1 MAVKSLSRNSKLA
14 IPELPK
20 YVFRGKIEPPAF
32 SRGALAVA
40 VVLQELDVK
49 SSEWEGRRG
58 GGGCLSSVCFT
69 RAAGRRFRRRS
80 PGGARL
86 LRRQLDLQ
94 RHAQYGCVGTLSDS
108 VARRQQLRFR
118 RTIACSSRLMARRTP
133 SSRTRI
139 RCIGTRRMGPRQSR
153 WKRSAVVRG
162 RFRAKTFE
170 ILRGGPVAAAKA
182 DASLQAFIASLE
194 KAGHD

>member
-20 YVFRGKIEPPAF
+20 YVFRGKIQPPAF

-49 SSEWEGRRG
+49 SSEWEGDAAAAAVYPRFASLVQRG
-58 GGGCLSSVCFT
+58 GDFGDGALAALVYYAASSICSGTPNMDVWVPFLIPWRGDNSEIPPDDCMFFEADGEAYSVEPNLHT
-69 RAAGRRFRRRS
+69 LHWYEAHGATAKPVEEIRSRA
-80 PGGARL
+80 GA
-86 LRRQLDLQ
+86 
-94 RHAQYGCVGTLSDS
+94 
-108 VARRQQLRFR
+108 
-118 RTIACSSRLMARRTP
+118 ISREE
-133 SSRTRI
+133 
-139 RCIGTRRMGPRQSR
+139 
-153 WKRSAVVRG
+153 
-162 RFRAKTFE
+162 FE